1 MADSKVSL
9 KHLFVSLQR
18 QMAAQLATNRE
29 CIVHEGEKGD
39 ASEDCWRAML
49 ETYLPKRYGVTSA
62 FVVDCRGN
70 CSEQIDIVVFDRQY
84 SPFIFNQNGV
94 SYIPAESVYA
104 VMEAKQEISKGT
116 IEYAA
121 EKAASVR
128 RLTRTNAVFNTASGV
143 TRKPFL
149 FDIAS
154 GIVALGSSWAPPL
167 GDAFDD
173 VIRTAARADGQRI
186 DFGCSIEGGAFNVTY
201 EQYKDPAIEKS
212 SKELS
217 LVTFFWQFVA
227 RLQAQGTASA
237 IEVSEYFKA
246 LG

>member
-1 MADSKVSL
+1 MANAEVSL

-29 CIVHEGEKGD
+29 CIVHQGEKG
-39 ASEDCWRAML
+39 AACEDSWRTML
-49 ETYLPKRYGVTSA
+49 ATYLPKRYGVTSA
-62 FVVDCRGN
+62 FVVDSRDQ

-94 SYIPAESVYA
+94 NYLPAESVYA
-104 VMEAKQEISKGT
+104 VMEAKQEICKGT

-128 RLTRTNAVFNTASGV
+128 RLTRTNAAFNTASGV
-143 TRKPFL
+143 MRKPLL
-149 FDIAS
+149 FDIAA
-154 GIVALGSSWAPPL
+154 GIVALGSGWNPPL

-173 VIRTAARADGQRI
+173 VIRATALDDGHRI
-186 DFGCSIEGGAFNVTY
+186 DFGCSIEGGAFSVTY
-201 EQYKDPAIEKS
+201 GQGEDPAIEKS
-212 SKELS
+212 PKELS
-217 LVTFFWQFVA
+217 LVTFFWKFVA
-227 RLQAQGTASA
+227 RLQTQGTASA
-237 IEVSEYFKA
+237 IEVSEYFKT